1 MERNKYQM
9 IAGWETMAYL
19 DKQSQEIA
27 EEKSGKKML
36 TSEAKFK
43 FKKQLCRETSFFE
56 NLTHKEEIKT
66 LSNGKIC
73 CNVIWE
79 NEYIKAVLTFIEFH
93 TNTCTL

>member
-27 EEKSGKKML
+27 EKTSGKKML

-43 FKKQLCRETSFFE
+43 FKKQLCREASFFE
-56 NLTHKEEIKT
+56 NLTHTEKIT
-66 LSNGKIC
+66 FLPNGKVC
-73 CNVIWE
+73 CDVIWK
-79 NEYIKAVLTFIEFH
+79 NDFIKATLTFIEFH

>member
-19 DKQSQEIA
+19 DKQSQKIA
-27 EEKSGKKML
+27 EEVSGKKML

-43 FKKQLCRETSFFE
+43 FKKQLCREINFFE
-56 NLTHKEEIKT
+56 NLNHSEKILF
-66 LSNGKIC
+66 LSNGKVRC
-73 CNVIWE
+73 DVIWE
-79 NEYIKAVLTFIEFH
+79 NDYIKAVLTFVEFH

>member
-9 IAGWETMAYL
+9 IAGWETMGYL

-27 EEKSGKKML
+27 ESLTGKKML

-43 FKKQLCRETSFFE
+43 FKKQLCREANFFE
-56 NLTHKEEIKT
+56 NLTHTEEIT
-66 LSNGKIC
+66 FLSNGKVC

-79 NEYIKAVLTFIEFH
+79 NDYIRAVLTFVEFH
-93 TNTCTL
+93 TNTCLL